1 MSRSHSAQPFTPQQ
15 AAALLSEPD
24 AQDDKYSRGAVGF
37 VTGSDAYPGAAV
49 LGTSAALYAGAG
61 YVRFV
66 GERRVGD
73 LVLQAHPEVVCGTG
87 RADAWVIGS
96 GIDQEQRSTSDTNR
110 LLAALASGQPVIID
124 AGALDLAG
132 RVTGP
137 AVLTPHAGELS
148 RVFAAHD
155 QTVSRAD
162 IAEHPET
169 WAATAAELTG
179 NCVLLKG
186 HQSVVAAPGG
196 TVWLPEQG
204 SAWLSVAGTGD
215 VLAGALG
222 TIVAAVWARRA
233 GQQHAD
239 TTELLA
245 QCAAA
250 AVTVHSRASH
260 RIPTPFTATE
270 LAVSLRDARNDI
282 AAPGSG

>member
-1 MSRSHSAQPFTPQQ
+1 MTRSHSAQPFTMQQ

-24 AQDDKYSRGAVGF
+24 AEDDKYSRGAVGF
-37 VTGSDAYPGAAV
+37 VTGSDAFPGAAV

-73 LVLQAHPEVVCGTG
+73 FVLQAHPEVVCGTG

-96 GIDQEQRSTSDTNR
+96 GMDQEHRSVSDSNR
-110 LLAALASGQPVIID
+110 LLAALTSGQPVVID
-124 AGALDLAG
+124 AGALDLAD
-132 RVTGP
+132 RATGP
-137 AVLTPHAGELS
+137 AVLTPHARELS
-148 RVFAAHD
+148 RVFAAHH
-155 QTVSRAD
+155 QTVSSAD
-162 IAEHPET
+162 IADHPET

-179 NCVLLKG
+179 HCVLLKG
-186 HQSVVAAPGG
+186 HQSVIAAPGG
-196 TVWLPEQG
+196 TVWMPERG

-222 TIVAAVWARRA
+222 AILAAVWARRA
-233 GQQHAD
+233 GQEHVD
-239 TTELLA
+239 THELLA
-245 QCAAA
+245 QCAAT

-260 RIPTPFTATE
+260 LIPAPFTATE

-282 AAPGSG
+282 APAGSD